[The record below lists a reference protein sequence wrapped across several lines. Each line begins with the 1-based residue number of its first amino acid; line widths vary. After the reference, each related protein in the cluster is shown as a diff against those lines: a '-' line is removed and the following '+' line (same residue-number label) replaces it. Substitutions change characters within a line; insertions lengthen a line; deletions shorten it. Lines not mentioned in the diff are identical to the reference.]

1 MGPSFSWWCLDFFFF
16 FLFAWLVQRLSLS
29 LPILS
34 SSASWKKRELGRI
47 LLLFSDLGFPI
58 GGLCT
63 LFDDERGNSTGFC
76 LVLLRLFGSLY
87 DGTVRG
93 SEKGFW
99 AGWDMFLIFGI
110 G

>member
-1 MGPSFSWWCLDFFFF
+1 MVGSATVSISSHPVIVGVLEKAGAGADLVAFLGP
-16 FLFAWLVQRLSLS
+16 
-29 LPILS
+29 
-34 SSASWKKRELGRI
+34 
-47 LLLFSDLGFPI
+47 GFPI